1 MHARHL
7 ARAADGANAQV
18 QRQKALRMIYDLKF
32 TFGMDDLARVFLQ
45 RYAIVHPPAT
55 DTQITN
61 RRG

>member
-1 MHARHL
+1 MHAQHL
-7 ARAADGANAQV
+7 VRAATGANTQA

-45 RYAIVHPPAT
+45 RYAIVHQPVTAA
-55 DTQITN
+55 QITG